1 MCLCDQPAV
10 EEVVPAVRS
19 PSSQAFEPFQTDLGA
34 NSTTQYN
41 HVAAQVAHRS
51 TADAGQVRIQVL
63 ENDSVLNLLEF
74 FGNSMVKVQD
84 VIRILSVALILAT
97 TGSGC
102 LLDTRFVQMPQL
114 MPRHPATEHR
124 AAEYHDPY
132 PDESIGPSTGS
143 RPLGFKRQRAEAR
156 RAADLRGV
164 HLLDP
169 GDLLPPT
176 SAAPDTNRFSEV
188 VDP

>member
-1 MCLCDQPAV
+1 MATRLIPAMK
-10 EEVVPAVRS
+10 
-19 PSSQAFEPFQTDLGA
+19 
-34 NSTTQYN
+34 
-41 HVAAQVAHRS
+41 
-51 TADAGQVRIQVL
+51 TALMLVL
-63 ENDSVLNLLEF
+63 I
-74 FGNSMVKVQD
+74 FGS
-84 VIRILSVALILAT
+84 
-97 TGSGC
+97 SGC
-102 LLDTRFVQMPQL
+102 LLDTRFVKMPEL

-169 GDLLPPT
+169 GDRLPST
-176 SAAPDTNRFSEV
+176 SAAPESNRFSEV

>member
-1 MCLCDQPAV
+1 MAT
-10 EEVVPAVRS
+10 R
-19 PSSQAFEPFQTDLGA
+19 
-34 NSTTQYN
+34 
-41 HVAAQVAHRS
+41 
-51 TADAGQVRIQVL
+51 
-63 ENDSVLNLLEF
+63 LNLTTRAALV
-74 FGNSMVKVQD
+74 MV
-84 VIRILSVALILAT
+84 LISG
-97 TGSGC
+97 GSGC
-102 LLDTRFVQMPQL
+102 LLDTRFVKMPEL
-114 MPRHPATEHR
+114 MPRHPAAEHR

-132 PDESIGPSTGS
+132 PDESIGPSTSS
-143 RPLGFKRQRAEAR
+143 RPPGFTRQRAEAR

>member
-1 MCLCDQPAV
+1 MVTPRNKIRTVAVAMCL
-10 EEVVPAVRS
+10 
-19 PSSQAFEPFQTDLGA
+19 AFG
-34 NSTTQYN
+34 
-41 HVAAQVAHRS
+41 
-51 TADAGQVRIQVL
+51 
-63 ENDSVLNLLEF
+63 
-74 FGNSMVKVQD
+74 
-84 VIRILSVALILAT
+84 
-97 TGSGC
+97 GSGC

-114 MPRHPATEHR
+114 MPRHSATEQR

-169 GDLLPPT
+169 SDLLPPT
-176 SAAPDTNRFSEV
+176 SAAPDANRFSEV

>member
-1 MCLCDQPAV
+1 MAT
-10 EEVVPAVRS
+10 R
-19 PSSQAFEPFQTDLGA
+19 
-34 NSTTQYN
+34 
-41 HVAAQVAHRS
+41 
-51 TADAGQVRIQVL
+51 
-63 ENDSVLNLLEF
+63 LNLTTKTALMLVLL
-74 FGNSMVKVQD
+74 FG
-84 VIRILSVALILAT
+84 
-97 TGSGC
+97 GSGC
-102 LLDTRFVQMPQL
+102 LLDTRFVKMPEL

-124 AAEYHDPY
+124 AAEYHDPF

-169 GDLLPPT
+169 GDRLPST

>member
-1 MCLCDQPAV
+1 M
-10 EEVVPAVRS
+10 
-19 PSSQAFEPFQTDLGA
+19 
-34 NSTTQYN
+34 
-41 HVAAQVAHRS
+41 AAR
-51 TADAGQVRIQVL
+51 
-63 ENDSVLNLLEF
+63 LNLAMKTALMLVLI
-74 FGNSMVKVQD
+74 FGS
-84 VIRILSVALILAT
+84 
-97 TGSGC
+97 SGC
-102 LLDTRFVQMPQL
+102 LFDTRFVKMPEL

-169 GDLLPPT
+169 GDRLPST
-176 SAAPDTNRFSEV
+176 SAAPDSTRFPEV
-188 VDP
+188 VNP

>member
-1 MCLCDQPAV
+1 MAKLRDIIRNLCI
-10 EEVVPAVRS
+10 
-19 PSSQAFEPFQTDLGA
+19 G
-34 NSTTQYN
+34 
-41 HVAAQVAHRS
+41 
-51 TADAGQVRIQVL
+51 
-63 ENDSVLNLLEF
+63 
-74 FGNSMVKVQD
+74 
-84 VIRILSVALILAT
+84 LILVTA
-97 TGSGC
+97 GSGC

-169 GDLLPPT
+169 ADRLPST
-176 SAAPDTNRFSEV
+176 SVAPDTNRFSEV

>member
-1 MCLCDQPAV
+1 
-10 EEVVPAVRS
+10 
-19 PSSQAFEPFQTDLGA
+19 
-34 NSTTQYN
+34 
-41 HVAAQVAHRS
+41 
-51 TADAGQVRIQVL
+51 
-63 ENDSVLNLLEF
+63 
-74 FGNSMVKVQD
+74 MVTLQD
-84 VIRILSVALILAT
+84 VIRTPSIALILAS

-124 AAEYHDPY
+124 AAEFHDPY

-176 SAAPDTNRFSEV
+176 SVDQDASQFSEV
-188 VDP
+188 VEP